1 MTGTK
6 IKEAFPQNKEDPSG
20 KASPT
25 KRAKA
30 DPQLEAPRK
39 VLSIKKFG
47 EEPSGNKHEIAFQLF
62 KIWLGQLDS
71 ISRKEAECGKIQPD
85 SWQLMGG
92 W

>member
-1 MTGTK
+1 MTWTK
-6 IKEAFPQNKEDPSG
+6 IKEAFPQTKEDPSG